1 MPMRLR
7 LSRDERRRRLL
18 RAAQEVFGERGY
30 RKTEVEEIVRRAGVT
45 KPMLYRHF
53 PGGKAEVY
61 MEVLDEHLSR
71 MMGKLGEAMASTDVP
86 LEALRRG
93 IDAYL
98 RFAEENPEAFHL
110 LAETSAELD
119 PGIVDRLREVRS
131 SIAAGLADSIGAV
144 LEDAGLGREGAP
156 VYAHVL
162 LGGVESVVSWWLD
175 TKLLDRPA
183 VVTHLLTFLWRG
195 FDGLPR
201 GPARLRLVLSRLG
214 ELAPARPATPLSP
227 SATTSPS
234 RSLGWWPSTRAGSA
248 GSSSGT
254 RSGLCGGP
262 TGPGVGA
269 SGSST
274 SATSTS
280 WEPASGSPTPR
291 CSSP

>member
-71 MMGKLGEAMASTDVP
+71 MMTKLGEAMASTDVP

-131 SIAAGLADSIGAV
+131 SIAAGLAESIGAG
-144 LEDAGLGREGAP
+144 LEDARPRRGGRP
-156 VYAHVL
+156 LYAHVL
-162 LGGVESVVSWWLD
+162 LGGVE
-175 TKLLDRPA
+175 A
-183 VVTHLLTFLWRG
+183 VVAW
-195 FDGLPR
+195 GL
-201 GPARLRLVLSRLG
+201 GPK
-214 ELAPARPATPLSP
+214 PPQPP
-227 SATTSPS
+227 
-234 RSLGWWPSTRAGSA
+234 
-248 GSSSGT
+248 
-254 RSGLCGGP
+254 
-262 TGPGVGA
+262 PG
-269 SGSST
+269 
-274 SATSTS
+274 
-280 WEPASGSPTPR
+280 
-291 CSSP
+291 

>member
-71 MMGKLGEAMASTDVP
+71 MMTKLGEAMASTDVP

-119 PGIVDRLREVRS
+119 PGIADRLKEGRS
-131 SIAAGLADSIGAV
+131 TIADGMAATRGAV
-144 LEDAGLGREGAP
+144 LKPADLSPRGAP
-156 VYAHVL
+156 VYAHL
-162 LGGVESVVSWWLD
+162 LLAGVEAVVAWWLE
-175 TKLLDRPA
+175 TKLLERSA
-183 VVTHLLTFLWRG
+183 VVTYLF
-195 FDGLPR
+195 
-201 GPARLRLVLSRLG
+201 
-214 ELAPARPATPLSP
+214 
-227 SATTSPS
+227 
-234 RSLGWWPSTRAGSA
+234 
-248 GSSSGT
+248 
-254 RSGLCGGP
+254 
-262 TGPGVGA
+262 
-269 SGSST
+269 
-274 SATSTS
+274 
-280 WEPASGSPTPR
+280 
-291 CSSP
+291 

>member
-71 MMGKLGEAMASTDVP
+71 MMTKLGEAMASTDVP

-119 PGIVDRLREVRS
+119 PGIVDRLKEVRS
-131 SIAAGLADSIGAV
+131 TIADGLADTIGAV
-144 LEDAGLGREGAP
+144 LKDADLSPEGAP
-156 VYAHVL
+156 IYAHVL
-162 LGGVESVVSWWLD
+162 LGGVESVVAWWLE
-175 TKLLDRPA
+175 TKCLERSA
-183 VVTHLLTFLWRG
+183 VVTYLLTLLWRG
-195 FDGLPR
+195 FEGLPR
-201 GPARLRLVLSRLG
+201 GESRIRLGLSRLIDV
-214 ELAPARPATPLSP
+214 TPV
-227 SATTSPS
+227 AE
-234 RSLGWWPSTRAGSA
+234 AGS
-248 GSSSGT
+248 
-254 RSGLCGGP
+254 
-262 TGPGVGA
+262 
-269 SGSST
+269 
-274 SATSTS
+274 
-280 WEPASGSPTPR
+280 
-291 CSSP
+291 

>member
-71 MMGKLGEAMASTDVP
+71 MMTKLGEAMASTDVP

-131 SIAAGLADSIGAV
+131 SIAAGLAESIGAV

-156 VYAHVL
+156 IYAHVL
-162 LGGVESVVSWWLD
+162 LGGVESVVAWWLD
-175 TKLLDRPA
+175 AKLLDRPA
-183 VVTHLLTFLWRG
+183 VVTHLITFLWRG

-214 ELAPARPATPLSP
+214 ELAPA
-227 SATTSPS
+227 
-234 RSLGWWPSTRAGSA
+234 GE
-248 GSSSGT
+248 
-254 RSGLCGGP
+254 
-262 TGPGVGA
+262 PGV
-269 SGSST
+269 
-274 SATSTS
+274 
-280 WEPASGSPTPR
+280 
-291 CSSP
+291 

>member
-71 MMGKLGEAMASTDVP
+71 MMTKLGEAMASTDVP

-98 RFAEENPEAFHL
+98 RCAEENPEAFHL

-119 PGIVDRLREVRS
+119 PGIVDRLKEVRS
-131 SIAAGLADSIGAV
+131 TIADGLADTIGAV
-144 LEDAGLGREGAP
+144 LKDANLSPEGAP
-156 VYAHVL
+156 IYAHVL
-162 LGGVESVVSWWLD
+162 LGGVESVVAWWLE
-175 TKLLDRPA
+175 TKFLERSA
-183 VVTHLLTFLWRG
+183 VVTYLLTLLWRG
-195 FDGLPR
+195 SGGLAR
-201 GPARLRLVLSRLG
+201 GDSR
-214 ELAPARPATPLSP
+214 
-227 SATTSPS
+227 
-234 RSLGWWPSTRAGSA
+234 
-248 GSSSGT
+248 
-254 RSGLCGGP
+254 
-262 TGPGVGA
+262 V
-269 SGSST
+269 
-274 SATSTS
+274 
-280 WEPASGSPTPR
+280 
-291 CSSP
+291 